1 MTQWKCFVQTQLL
14 FVTIYG
20 LVWSSSV
27 TFKHKMTLVQF
38 NVSLVVRDTTL
49 SSNVNIKNNI
59 LNSSLDIRMICHIN
73 KDLIIHF
80 LFLFTSV
87 SFNLRVSFAPT

>member
-1 MTQWKCFVQTQLL
+1 M
-14 FVTIYG
+14 
-20 LVWSSSV
+20 S
-27 TFKHKMTLVQF
+27 FKHKMTLVQF
-38 NVSLVVRDTTL
+38 NVSLVVRDITL

-87 SFNLRVSFAPT
+87 SFNLRVS